1 MVMRVATATI
11 LLAAGF
17 AHAAAQVPAP
27 VDPEARFDVASIR
40 PASFEDLAVSGA
52 SGLRMLPN
60 GISARFS
67 TVRMLILAAYQLR
80 DYQVISG
87 PAWMNSDRFDISAR
101 AKGEITPAVGRQML
115 INLLADRFKL
125 RVRTETRR
133 ADVYALTLANADGR
147 LGPQLKRTSA
157 ECEATLEARK
167 NGTAPPAAPNFELIR
182 KQTVCGMTMGSSSAN
197 GARVTSM
204 GAMPL
209 ERLLSQI
216 STELGGPVVDRTGL
230 TGLFDM
236 IFEYASTRPQL
247 QTSPTVTA
255 PDLSKDAAP
264 PPTLRDALR
273 EQLGLKLETEEG
285 PLEVLVIDSVERPS
299 EN

>member
-1 MVMRVATATI
+1 MVVRVAAATL

-17 AHAAAQVPAP
+17 ARAGAQVPAP

-40 PASFEDLAVSGA
+40 PGNVEALAASGGI
-52 SGLRMLPN
+52 GLRMLPN
-60 GISARFS
+60 GISAGFS
-67 TVRMLILAAYQLR
+67 TVRMLIMSAYQLR
-80 DYQVISG
+80 DHQVIGG
-87 PAWMNSDRFDISAR
+87 PTWMNVDRFDISAR
-101 AKGEITPAVGRQML
+101 ADREITPSVGRQML

-133 ADVYALTLANADGR
+133 ADVYALALANADGR

-167 NGTAPPAAPNFELIR
+167 NDTAPPAAPNFELIR
-182 KQTVCGMTMGSSSAN
+182 KQTVCGMTMVSSSAN
-197 GARVTSM
+197 GARVTSV

-209 ERLLSQI
+209 ERLVSQI
-216 STELGGPVVDRTGL
+216 STEIGGPVIDRTGL

-236 IFEYASTRPQL
+236 ILEYASTRPQF
-247 QTSPTVTA
+247 QTSPTVVA
-255 PDLSKDAAP
+255 PDLSKDAA

-273 EQLGLKLETEEG
+273 EQLGLRLVTEEG

-299 EN
+299 VN